1 MNNALY
7 KVEKCSFCHIEN
19 CLDCFFY
26 GDGQLCN
33 KCEDDFRNDLENG
46 KCVPSFV
53 YSYDCSSFKLKNCIK
68 CLNSGECVK
77 CKDNYEID
85 DHGKCK
91 KKKKKGILSAFIS
104 IGIFV
109 LLILLYFC
117 YKIYEKRSSNSIR
130 INLNNRNSI
139 NNRNN
144 IHNNNAN
151 NNINNIYNNSN
162 ANLYERNQKEQ
173 IILNNEIIL
182 NEKDLSD
189 EFNRRKIKSENKL
202 CQICKTGKGKYV
214 GDCGCIVCEK
224 HSNFKEV
231 INNEGKFKICF
242 NCGKTIKDLKL
253 IKANCHICLE
263 DVPSVCH
270 FNCCCALEVCEKCYI
285 KCKKMGK
292 KCPGCRGNI

>member
-1 MNNALY
+1 MLRLFLLWWWT
-7 KVEKCSFCHIEN
+7 S
-19 CLDCFFY
+19 
-26 GDGQLCN
+26 
-33 KCEDDFRNDLENG
+33 EDDFRNDLENG

-117 YKIYEKRSSNSIR
+117 YKIYEKRSSNSII

-151 NNINNIYNNSN
+151 NNINNIYNDSN
-162 ANLYERNQKEQ
+162 ANL
-173 IILNNEIIL
+173 
-182 NEKDLSD
+182 
-189 EFNRRKIKSENKL
+189 
-202 CQICKTGKGKYV
+202 
-214 GDCGCIVCEK
+214 
-224 HSNFKEV
+224 
-231 INNEGKFKICF
+231 
-242 NCGKTIKDLKL
+242 
-253 IKANCHICLE
+253 
-263 DVPSVCH
+263 
-270 FNCCCALEVCEKCYI
+270 
-285 KCKKMGK
+285 
-292 KCPGCRGNI
+292 